1 MSIVSPSLA
10 RKTYDVVRQRIL
22 TGEIAPNMPVR
33 QDAIADELGIS
44 TIPIREALSR
54 LEQDGLLISF
64 PNRGYIVSPLTAQE
78 ATEVFDLRLKIEPEA
93 VAKSA
98 LAATKEDRR
107 IVRDALAALE
117 AAQSNGTPGDH
128 VTTNRLFHLAMV
140 RPAAGLVTLQ
150 ILERL
155 YVLAERYVRVHLE
168 PQGRDERARREHED
182 MLDAWLDRDV
192 VVVETLVAAHIRA
205 TLEDLQKQLPI

>member
-1 MSIVSPSLA
+1 MSIVTPSIA
-10 RKTYDVVRQRIL
+10 RSAYAIVRQRIL

-33 QDAIADELGIS
+33 QDAVADELGVS
-44 TIPIREALSR
+44 TIPVREALSR

-64 PNRGYIVSPLTAQE
+64 PNRGYIVRALTAEE

-93 VAKSA
+93 VGKGA
-98 LAATKEDRR
+98 LAATREDRR

-117 AAQSNGTPGDH
+117 AAQSGGSQGDH

-140 RPAAGLVTLQ
+140 RPAAGLVTQQ

-155 YVLAERYVRVHLE
+155 HVLAERYVRVHLE
-168 PQGRDERARREHED
+168 PQGRDARARREHED
-182 MLDAWLDRDV
+182 LLDAWLDRDAAAV
-192 VVVETLVAAHIRA
+192 KTLTADHIRA
-205 TLEDLQKQLPI
+205 TLDDLQKQLSM